1 MFSSFKSFPESPDS
15 RIGGRRIVPRIP
27 SAYVPSFEYVPTQV
41 YENEGE
47 WVRKGEGKEK
57 GKEEEGE
64 EVGEEEAR
72 ALGEF
77 CQVSE

>member
-1 MFSSFKSFPESPDS
+1 M
-15 RIGGRRIVPRIP
+15 R
-27 SAYVPSFEYVPTQV
+27 
-41 YENEGE
+41 EGE
-47 WVRKGEGKEK
+47 GREK

>member
-1 MFSSFKSFPESPDS
+1 M
-15 RIGGRRIVPRIP
+15 
-27 SAYVPSFEYVPTQV
+27 
-41 YENEGE
+41 
-47 WVRKGEGKEK
+47 RKGEGKEK

>member
-1 MFSSFKSFPESPDS
+1 M
-15 RIGGRRIVPRIP
+15 
-27 SAYVPSFEYVPTQV
+27 
-41 YENEGE
+41 
-47 WVRKGEGKEK
+47 RKGEGKEK
-57 GKEEEGE
+57 GKEEERE

>member
-1 MFSSFKSFPESPDS
+1 M
-15 RIGGRRIVPRIP
+15 
-27 SAYVPSFEYVPTQV
+27 
-41 YENEGE
+41 
-47 WVRKGEGKEK
+47 RKGEGREK